1 MGLPQGYTQHRA
13 GVTRGEPRGV
23 HADGLGLGKAPTVPD
38 GGCKFRVRK
47 VADTVSVAPM
57 GGAVDLAIS
66 VAIVVPA
73 LAGLL
78 CALEWYAGLWR
89 AAV

>member
-13 GVTRGEPRGV
+13 GVTIGERRGV
-23 HADGLGLGKAPTVPD
+23 HADGLGLGKAPTDPD

-57 GGAVDLAIS
+57 GGAQGVERWKH
-66 VAIVVPA
+66 
-73 LAGLL
+73 G
-78 CALEWYAGLWR
+78 
-89 AAV
+89 

>member
-1 MGLPQGYTQHRA
+1 MDKRTPKQL
-13 GVTRGEPRGV
+13 
-23 HADGLGLGKAPTVPD
+23 
-38 GGCKFRVRK
+38 
-47 VADTVSVAPM
+47 
-57 GGAVDLAIS
+57 AVDLAIS